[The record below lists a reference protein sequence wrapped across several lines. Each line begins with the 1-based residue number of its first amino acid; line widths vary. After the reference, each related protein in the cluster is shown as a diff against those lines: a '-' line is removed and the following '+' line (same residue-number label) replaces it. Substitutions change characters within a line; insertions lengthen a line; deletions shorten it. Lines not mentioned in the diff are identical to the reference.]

1 MNENFLWDTSSR
13 RKYMQKIV
21 KLDLHVDEL
30 YLKKAKRGTRV
41 KLPMYDG
48 YTIKKFNL
56 YLFRGGG
63 KTALIP
69 NCFSTG
75 QLFLRKRLIYR

>member
-1 MNENFLWDTSSR
+1 
-13 RKYMQKIV
+13 MQEIV
-21 KLDLHVDEL
+21 KLDLQVDEL

-41 KLPMYDG
+41 ELPMYDG
-48 YTIKKFNL
+48 YTIKKINL

-63 KTALIP
+63 ETALIP

-75 QLFLRKRLIYR
+75 QFFLRKSLIYRES